1 MLYPRPIASLKSGG
15 VSDEILTIGG
25 DLRKDLVPRE
35 VAPWIPR
42 DRKNMQVNGQTL
54 RRRTMSPL
62 ALLTL
67 GASLSACSGG
77 GGALPGDSGL
87 RPPRSVAP
95 VSTSGPGASTPTQPP
110 LSGTPSA
117 SSAPGSLSSPASGAS
132 AVPGGPV
139 PGPTPTAL
147 PAPGATPVPTPVPA
161 TAKAPGLLP
170 TATPIPP
177 GTSADDAYTIL
188 APSQPVPEAQ
198 PGDLC
203 IGGQTYTFTEGDD
216 FTQETQAQFA
226 SYTTS
231 WEINQYQYPA
241 PQYTGKSNWLWSDAL
256 SGIGRGNNAG
266 TDDSYY
272 VHIDDANPSRSYPG
286 PWVNSVQPR
295 PGPQIIGTP
304 PNSYMLIR
312 GVYAPAGHEADLGG
326 RHWLSGAIEGQNFRY
341 GYTESTAEFTK
352 GPGWWPSD
360 WTEVT
365 PSGLGYYGNGQGYQE
380 FDTFEY
386 FGGIQGPTTVQQTE
400 ITPNPSLFSRTNVPT
415 LDTQYHTYGQ
425 LWVPDIAGVPGYI
438 VFYIDR
444 QPTNYYFMKPGQ
456 AQMNPIS
463 VLQIG
468 APGSF
473 VSSPPVTA
481 IGELKL
487 KNYFTWHAT
496 SAGCNQ
502 GSASGPI
509 PLPSPPPAPIQP
521 PAVAG
526 NIAPRLQAFIQPSTT
541 NYKQVFL
548 PFAPPSG
555 ALVIIQ
561 GISHFSQCPTGFT
574 LTGFGDA
581 YLCTGIVGQGGVG
594 SATAYDVGGNGLDK
608 STAVYVTNVSKYTV
622 MPVQFQN
629 GLTVSPGSIS
639 RSVTVP
645 ASNGLLLAFG
655 YNFGD
660 SNHVA
665 TSTAYSSD
673 SSMNVVYQSNSDMNL
688 NAGISMLES
697 QIDPF
702 SAQGNTVT
710 FTGNYAWAGSTVT
723 NALIP
728 QIFTVFVQ

>member
-1 MLYPRPIASLKSGG
+1 
-15 VSDEILTIGG
+15 
-25 DLRKDLVPRE
+25 
-35 VAPWIPR
+35 
-42 DRKNMQVNGQTL
+42 MQVSAQTL
-54 RRRTMSPL
+54 RRRTIFSWA
-62 ALLTL
+62 ALSL
-67 GASLSACSGG
+67 GAALSACSGG
-77 GGALPGDSGL
+77 GGAVPGDAGL
-87 RPPRSVAP
+87 RPPRSFAPGSSPAP
-95 VSTSGPGASTPTQPP
+95 VTPTQTP
-110 LSGTPSA
+110 LPG
-117 SSAPGSLSSPASGAS
+117 APIAPRSSSPTLTPGA
-132 AVPGGPV
+132 
-139 PGPTPTAL
+139 PTPT
-147 PAPGATPVPTPVPA
+147 PAPGASSVPTPTPLPALVPTPVPTGA
-161 TAKAPGLLP
+161 QAPGITP

-177 GTSADDAYTIL
+177 GAQKDDAFTIP
-188 APSQPVPEAQ
+188 APSQPVPETQ

-203 IGGQTYTFTEGDD
+203 IGGQTYTFMEGDD

-226 SYTTS
+226 RYTTS

-272 VHIDDANPSRSYPG
+272 VHIDDANPSRSYPAA
-286 PWVNSVQPR
+286 WVNSVQPR
-295 PGPQIIGTP
+295 PGPQIIGSP

-312 GVYAPAGHEADLGG
+312 GVYAPPGHEADLGG

-352 GPGWWPSD
+352 GAGWWPSD
-360 WTEVT
+360 WTEIT
-365 PSGLGYYGNGQGYQE
+365 PSGYSYYGNGQGYQE

-444 QPTNYYFMKPGQ
+444 QPTNYYFLKPGQ

-496 SAGCNQ
+496 GTNCNQ
-502 GSASGPI
+502 GASSGPI
-509 PLPSPPPAPIQP
+509 PLPTPSAPPNQP
-521 PAVAG
+521 PAVAS
-526 NIAPRLQAFIQPSTT
+526 NIAPRLQPFIPPSTT
-541 NYKQVFL
+541 NFKQVFL
-548 PFAPPSG
+548 PYAPPNG

-561 GISHFSQCPTGFT
+561 GVSHYSQCPTGFT

-581 YLCTGIVGQGGVG
+581 YLCTGIVGQNGVA
-594 SATAYDVGGNGLDK
+594 SSTVYDVGGNGLDK
-608 STAVYVTNVSKYTV
+608 SDAVYVTNVSRYTV
-622 MPVQFQN
+622 TPVQFQN
-629 GLTVSPGSIS
+629 GFTASPGSLS

-645 ASNGLLLAFG
+645 APNGLLLAFG
-655 YNFGD
+655 FNFGD
-660 SNHVA
+660 GNHVA

-673 SSMNVVYQSNSDMNL
+673 SPMNVVYQSNSDGNL
-688 NAGISMLES
+688 NDGIAMLES

-702 SAQGNTVT
+702 TAPGNTVT
-710 FTGNYAWAGSTVT
+710 FTGNYSWNGSTAT
-723 NALIP
+723 NALVP
-728 QIFTVFVQ
+728 QIITVLVQ